1 MTAQTASSSLSL
13 LSYISTFVVPPGW
26 TIARPPYN
34 LEMRPTIASR
44 SWSPSN
50 SLSEMKSSRKLILS
64 LIVFESAGLYNVV
77 DALSDVIPLADPK
90 TVTGST

>member
-1 MTAQTASSSLSL
+1 
-13 LSYISTFVVPPGW
+13 
-26 TIARPPYN
+26 
-34 LEMRPTIASR
+34 
-44 SWSPSN
+44 
-50 SLSEMKSSRKLILS
+50 MKSSRKLILS